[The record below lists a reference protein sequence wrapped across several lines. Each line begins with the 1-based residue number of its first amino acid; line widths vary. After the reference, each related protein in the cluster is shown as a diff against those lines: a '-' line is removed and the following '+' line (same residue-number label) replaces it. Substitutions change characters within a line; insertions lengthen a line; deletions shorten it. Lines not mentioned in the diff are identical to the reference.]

1 MQGSTAVGEPGR
13 ARRVKAANAEK
24 QNEAK
29 GEAAQA
35 IAIEAL
41 SFVAS
46 DAELLPR
53 FLALTGIEPAGI
65 RIAARE
71 PGFLAGVLQ
80 FICAHEPT
88 LLKFAEAAS
97 LQPAAVSKALRALPS
112 GDSRYDMST

>member
-1 MQGSTAVGEPGR
+1 MQRSTAVPEPIR
-13 ARRVKAANAEK
+13 TIRVKAANPTKQSQAE
-24 QNEAK
+24 

-35 IAIEAL
+35 IAIDAL

-65 RIAARE
+65 RAAARE

-97 LQPAAVSKALRALPS
+97 LPPSAVSKALHALPS